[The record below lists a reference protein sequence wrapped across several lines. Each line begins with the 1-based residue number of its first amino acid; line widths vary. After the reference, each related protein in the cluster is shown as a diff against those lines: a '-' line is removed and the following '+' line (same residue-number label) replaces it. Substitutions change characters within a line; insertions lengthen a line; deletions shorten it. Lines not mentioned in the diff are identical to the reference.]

1 MIALL
6 RAVWGFR
13 GFVFESIK
21 RDFQSKYQNSLIGS
35 IWAIINPLATIVIY
49 TVIFSEVM
57 KAKLPNVS
65 GEYAYSVYL
74 CAGILTWGFFSE
86 VVNRAQNMFIENAN
100 LLKKLSFPRFCLPV
114 IVLSSALVNFLII
127 FSLFTVFLLVGNVF
141 PGVVFVSILPL
152 MLLLSFFAIGL
163 GITLGILNVFFRDV
177 GQLTGII
184 LTFWFWLTPIV
195 YPATLLSEKL
205 NYLLT
210 YNPIAPLIL
219 AFQTVLVNA
228 SWPEW
233 SSLTAVF
240 FITVTLNLVGLILFR
255 KHSGDMVDE
264 L

>member
-1 MIALL
+1 LEL
-6 RAVWGFR
+6 VKSVWKFR
-13 GFVFESIK
+13 GFILESIK

-35 IWAIINPLATIVIY
+35 IWAIINPLATIVVY

-57 KAKLPNVS
+57 KAKLPDVS

-74 CAGILTWGFFSE
+74 CAGVLTWGFFSE

-163 GITLGILNVFFRDV
+163 GITLGVLNVFFRDV

-195 YPATLLSEKL
+195 YPAALLSEKL
-205 NYLLT
+205 NFLLT
-210 YNPIAPLIL
+210 YNPITPLIL

-233 SSLTAVF
+233 GSLITIF
-240 FITVTLNLVGLILFR
+240 FITVALNLVGLILFR
-255 KHSGDMVDE
+255 KHAGDMVDE